1 MVGAFFSVFGI
12 IFWLAVLCGGYYLWF
27 RFKKRVNGLT
37 NVRDSDGRKVAQT
50 RLAKTQLSSLPT
62 DISLIAGVGKNAAP
76 QQSLNETVLRPT
88 IGLRL
93 ISLGVS
99 GALLWMVWLSGADYV
114 PDIAYLKEG
123 VSVIVAYS
131 LLYTNLYELRYD
143 QHGVIHK
150 DWFFREVD
158 FAWRD
163 VVSLRD
169 NGHYAYIVRTADGK
183 KAEVMKY
190 LVGIRPFL
198 TYAHAQIEK
207 NSET

>member
-1 MVGAFFSVFGI
+1 MLGSFFSVFGI
-12 IFWLAVLCGGYYLWF
+12 IFWVVVLGGGYYLWF
-27 RFKKRVNGLT
+27 RFKKRANGLT
-37 NVRDSDGRKVAQT
+37 NVRDSSGREVTQT
-50 RLAKTQLSSLPT
+50 RLAKTQLGNLPT

-76 QQSLNETVLRPT
+76 QQSLNETVLHPT

-99 GALLWMVWLSGADYV
+99 GTLLWMVWLNGADYV
-114 PDIAYLKEG
+114 PDAPYLKEV
-123 VSVIVAYS
+123 VSAVVAYS

-163 VVSLRD
+163 IVSLRD

-183 KAEVMKY
+183 KVEVLKY
-190 LVGIRPFL
+190 LIGIRPFL

-207 NSET
+207 NSES